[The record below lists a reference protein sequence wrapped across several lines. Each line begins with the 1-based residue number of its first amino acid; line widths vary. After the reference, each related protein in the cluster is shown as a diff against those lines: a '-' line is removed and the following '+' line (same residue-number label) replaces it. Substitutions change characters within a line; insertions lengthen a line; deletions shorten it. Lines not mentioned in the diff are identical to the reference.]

1 MHSWTSFSEVSV
13 PALKAA
19 LRSAI
24 VAASRSISFAE
35 AAQRF
40 HNNSATTNVIRPH
53 AFISSS
59 ATLNAPT
66 SYLVSTTAHN
76 YVREP
81 RAKPRDRQ
89 TQLSNDTILPVSIDS
104 ERLEQD
110 LPKYLDRKSTRLNS
124 SHVAIS
130 Y

>member
-40 HNNSATTNVIRPH
+40 HNHSATTNVIRPH

-66 SYLVSTTAHN
+66 SYLVRTTAHN

-81 RAKPRDRQ
+81 RAKPRRPANTVVQ
-89 TQLSNDTILPVSIDS
+89 
-104 ERLEQD
+104 RLHPIRMHSLACVRGTHPRSKLAD
-110 LPKYLDRKSTRLNS
+110 L
-124 SHVAIS
+124 
-130 Y
+130 